1 MSFYKSLYF
10 LYKNS
15 SCNGQTIAEVLI
27 GMTIGIGLIMMGV
40 SLIVPSMNI
49 NKQVT
54 NVQRGATLAKE
65 LLDNVRVFSESS
77 WYNISSLATGT
88 ANTYYLNSLQSPFTI
103 ATGTEIVSVNP
114 VTTGLAGWW
123 KFDEGSGTV
132 AFDSSGNS
140 NNGTLSGTTIPT
152 WQFQP
157 NCPSGDCLSFNGS
170 TALVNIGNPVSL
182 QIQGSQ
188 TIALWI
194 YPYDFS
200 SRRNPYAK
208 AFGGEGTITQE
219 TNGSL
224 SYYYGTGAGNTTPY
238 QGFNSGSVLQLNT
251 WNYVTLVRDLTNMR
265 LYWYK
270 NGNLVVQT
278 TASYPA
284 ASTSSLPVTIGAGY
298 AGFYN
303 GLIDDVRVYNRAL
316 SSAEI
321 NQIYTSGSFTRYF
334 YVSDVYRDGG
344 GYITTSGG
352 TYDPSTKLITVVYSW
367 LGGPVNQIS
376 MYLTRNQNN
385 IYSQTDWSQ
394 GPGALNAATSVAS
407 QFATSSNINYTS
419 TNGSISVSLPTP

>member
-1 MSFYKSLYF
+1 MSFYKFFSF

-15 SCNGQTIAEVLI
+15 SRNGQTIAEILI

-65 LLDNVRVFSESS
+65 LLDNVRVFSESN

-88 ANTYYLNSLQSPFTI
+88 ANTYYLNSLQSPFTV

-114 VTTGLAGWW
+114 VTTGLVGWW
-123 KFDEGSGTV
+123 KFDEGTGTV
-132 AFDSSGNS
+132 AFDSSGNN
-140 NNGTLSGTTIPT
+140 NNGTLTGTTIPT
-152 WQFQP
+152 WI
-157 NCPSGDCLSFNGS
+157 SGIVGSNALSFNGTS
-170 TALVNIGNPVSL
+170 SYVNLNNPTSL
-182 QIQGSQ
+182 QISNNQS
-188 TIALWI
+188 ISLWI

-208 AFGGEGTITQE
+208 AYGGEGTITQE

-238 QGFNSGSVLQLNT
+238 QGFNSGSVLKLNT
-251 WNYVTLVRDLTNMR
+251 WNYITLVRDLTNMK
-265 LYWYK
+265 LYWYD
-270 NGNLVVQT
+270 NGNLVNQT
-278 TASYPA
+278 AASYSV
-284 ASTSSLPVTIGAGY
+284 ASTSSLPVTIGTGY
-298 AGFYN
+298 AGNYN
-303 GLIDDVRVYNRAL
+303 GSIDDVRIYNRAL

-367 LGGPVNQIS
+367 RGGPVNQIS
-376 MYLTRNQNN
+376 MYLTRNQDN

-394 GPGALNAATSVAS
+394 GPGALSSATSVAS